1 MSEGQE
7 YEEAKNFIN
16 YGDGASAAQPS
27 SPLINKDAVVGKDV
41 NSGKKKENESSGSG
55 EKKVLSTISKQITSE
70 NSSNN
75 VHFSLLYEESLLKKD
90 TRKVMSKF

>member
-7 YEEAKNFIN
+7 YEEANNFIN
-16 YGDGASAAQPS
+16 YGDGASAP
-27 SPLINKDAVVGKDV
+27 PLINKEAVVGRDV

-75 VHFSLLYEESLLKKD
+75 VYFSLIYKESLVEKD
-90 TRKVMSKF
+90 TRIVMSKF